1 MGDPLTPVHWK
12 EGLFLRPHHFQQ
24 DALYS
29 KRFIGWHLGSM
40 TPFYWGVKHVEIDE
54 GRLEDGVFVLRRL
67 ELVLPSGEIVQ
78 VPENTKI
85 TPRKI
90 LEPGPGRESKMRVFF
105 GVRRLREQDPNLSL
119 EGVEGPDPARF
130 LADRRLV
137 YERNSGRD
145 SQEIEFDF
153 LNGRIFFEGES
164 MEDFDTV
171 AIAELV
177 PPEVGL
183 PLSRVSRQYVPPVIR
198 VGASPVLAAQI
209 RQLHAS
215 AAAKAARLAARAD
228 AEGVRSGTAVQ
239 GDVLSLWKLHTIHG
253 YLPYLRDAVDFG
265 TVHPYPLYVEM
276 CRFAGQLASFSSGNA
291 EIEMPTF
298 DHQDPGR
305 CFGEVFGL
313 VHRML
318 DELVPSNFARI
329 PLIQEGF
336 RYTADLREE
345 WLETRNRFFAAI
357 RADAPEALLER
368 WFKATAK
375 VAARPRI
382 DRIVEQRL
390 RGVPT
395 AKVDRPRVLPPRD
408 GFVWFELMRDSAD
421 WQEVRSDR
429 TIAIHLAAEAGMT
442 PEELAK
448 SVFELYV
455 VFGG

>member
-24 DALYS
+24 QSIQSVRLL
-29 KRFIGWHLGSM
+29 GWHLATLS
-40 TPFYWGVKHVEIDE
+40 PYHWGVRNVEIDE
-54 GRLEDGVFVLRRL
+54 GRLEDGVLVLRRL
-67 ELVLPSGEIVQ
+67 ELVLPSGDVIQ
-78 VPENTKI
+78 LPGNTKI
-85 TPRKI
+85 APRKI
-90 LEPGPGRESKMRVFF
+90 LEPGPGRESKMRVYF
-105 GVRRLREQDPNLSL
+105 GVRHLREQEPNLSL
-119 EGVEGPDPARF
+119 EGPEGPDPARF

-153 LNGRIFFEGES
+153 FNGRVFFEGEP

-183 PLSRVSRQYVPPVIR
+183 PLSRLSKQFVPPAVR
-198 VGASPVLAAQI
+198 VGASTVLAGQI

-215 AAAKAARLAARAD
+215 AAAKAARLSARAD
-228 AEGVRSGTAVQ
+228 SEGVRSGTAVQ

-253 YLPYLRDAVDFG
+253 YLPYLREAVETG
-265 TVHPYPLYVEM
+265 ATHPYPLYVEM
-276 CRFAGQLASFSSGNA
+276 CRFAGQLASFSSGSF
-291 EIEMPTF
+291 ESELPTY
-298 DHQDPGR
+298 DHADPAR
-305 CFGEVFGL
+305 SYGEVL
-313 VHRML
+313 PLIHRML

-329 PLIQEGF
+329 PLDQDGF
-336 RYTADLREE
+336 RYAADLREE
-345 WLETRNRFFAAI
+345 WLETKNRFFAAI
-357 RADAPEALLER
+357 RMDAPESLLER
-368 WFKATAK
+368 WFRATAK
-375 VAARPRI
+375 IASKPRI
-382 DRIVEQRL
+382 DSIVEQRL

-395 AKVDRPRVLPPRD
+395 TRVDRPRVLPPKE
-408 GFVWFELMRDSAD
+408 GWVYFELDRDAPA

-442 PEELAK
+442 PEALAETT
-448 SVFELYV
+448 FDLYV